1 MKQTDRDRHRKISL
15 MQGFDIVATH
25 NKLYS
30 LIRTTRLVKMFRAT
44 APGLSNLR
52 VARFTVPHSEMLTS
66 P

>member
-30 LIRTTRLVKMFRAT
+30 LIRTTRLVKI
-44 APGLSNLR
+44 R
-52 VARFTVPHSEMLTS
+52 VYSSTLGNADISVNW
-66 P
+66 